1 MVIVWREIA
10 SLNMMNELFYTNAL
24 ADFEEV
30 KWEAITS

>member
-10 SLNMMNELFYTNAL
+10 SLNMIKLFYTNAL
-24 ADFEEV
+24 ADSEEV